1 MQSCP
6 DLPGEWNV
14 DLWPAPVTAGC
25 GDPRFDDI
33 LGGYE
38 DVCARGP
45 GVECESWG
53 DLVDL
58 PWEEYVQ
65 WASYRPR
72 CDSARRLDCD
82 PI

>member
-38 DVCARGP
+38 DDCARGP
-45 GVECESWG
+45 GVECDTDGER
-53 DLVDL
+53 
-58 PWEEYVQ
+58 
-65 WASYRPR
+65 AARIAR
-72 CDSARRLDCD
+72 ASARIEHGDIRRRRVRDCD
-82 PI
+82 PA